1 MKIIPVLDILDQTV
15 VRGVA
20 GERDLYQPIQ
30 SCLTSSSEP
39 LELARA
45 LRDEFAL
52 TEFYVADLDAILQ
65 RNQNRELYDRML
77 GDGFTLMLDCG
88 LRTAADAETLA
99 SREGITLVAGL
110 ETLESPH
117 ELRELVQRF
126 GAGRVVF
133 SLDLKRGEPLVNHSS
148 GNAFALLHDPL
159 EIARL
164 SREQG
169 VTQMILL
176 DLAQVGMGT
185 GTGTE
190 ELCRTLHR
198 EEPALR
204 LITGGGI
211 SQTADLIA
219 QEEIGAAGVL
229 VASALHDG
237 RIGSEVVRSLS

>member
-1 MKIIPVLDILDQTV
+1 MKIIPVLDILNQTV

-20 GERDLYQPIQ
+20 GERDMYQPIQ

-52 TEFYVADLDAILQ
+52 KEFYVADLDAILQ
-65 RNQNRELYDRML
+65 RNQNRELYDRL
-77 GDGFTLMLDCG
+77 LDDGFTLMLDSG

-99 SREGITLVAGL
+99 NHEGITLVAGL
-110 ETLESPH
+110 ETIEGPH
-117 ELRELVQRF
+117 ELRGLVQCF

-133 SLDLKRGEPLVNHSS
+133 SLDLKRGEPLVNRLP
-148 GNAFALLHDPL
+148 GNVFAELHDPL

-190 ELCRTLHR
+190 KLCRTLYQ
-198 EEPALR
+198 EEPTLR

-211 SQTADLIA
+211 SEPADLIA
-219 QEEIGAAGVL
+219 QKEIGAAGVL

-237 RIGSEVVRSLS
+237 RIGSELVRSLS